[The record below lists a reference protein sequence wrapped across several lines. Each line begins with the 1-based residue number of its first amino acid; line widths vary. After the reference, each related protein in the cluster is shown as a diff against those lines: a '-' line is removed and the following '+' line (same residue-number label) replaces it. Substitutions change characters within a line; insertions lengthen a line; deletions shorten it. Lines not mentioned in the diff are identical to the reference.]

1 MFKVNNKDT
10 RTTPCFTPC
19 YSVSIVNFE
28 QVIAGWVKGLDQM
41 ELGKRFH
48 NLLALLTYFS
58 PVFHIE
64 IIHFIC
70 SANQITGFYMKC
82 STGLKQV

>member
-58 PVFHIE
+58 PVL
-64 IIHFIC
+64 HFIQK
-70 SANQITGFYMKC
+70 SFILFVVQIK
-82 STGLKQV
+82 LQVSI

>member
-58 PVFHIE
+58 PVL
-64 IIHFIC
+64 HFIQKPFILFVV
-70 SANQITGFYMKC
+70 QIK
-82 STGLKQV
+82 LQVSI